1 MADSKPVTVIC
12 RYEVKP
18 GMEAEFE
25 ALLARHWPTL
35 HAAGLVTDRRA
46 LAYKGQPSGK
56 PGGRHGAQNV
66 YVEIF
71 EWKDQHSSGH
81 AHESPKIMAVWEPMG
96 ACCSDMDF
104 PHFEP
109 LQLDG

>member
-1 MADSKPVTVIC
+1 MSESKPVTVIC
-12 RYEVKP
+12 RYQVEAGK
-18 GMEAEFE
+18 EAEFE

-46 LAYKGQPSGK
+46 IAYKGQPSAK
-56 PGGRHGAQNV
+56 PGGRHDAERV

-71 EWKDQHSSGH
+71 EWKDDQASGR
-81 AHESPKIMAVWEPMG
+81 AHESPTVMAIWEPMG

-109 LQLDG
+109 LPLGG

>member
-1 MADSKPVTVIC
+1 MSDPKPVTVIC

-18 GMEAEFE
+18 GKEAEFE

-35 HAAGLVTDRRA
+35 HENGLVTDRSA
-46 LAYKGQPSGK
+46 VVYKGQPSGK
-56 PGGRHGAQNV
+56 PGERHGAENV

-71 EWKDQHSSGH
+71 EWKDEQAPRH

-96 ACCSDMDF
+96 GCCSDMDF